1 MRDKHTTAGINAVN
15 STSQWRSAGMLRKG
29 NTSKNSFII

>member
-15 STSQWRSAGMLRKG
+15 STLQWRSAGMLRNG
-29 NTSKNSFII
+29 NTSKSLFII